1 MPIIDLHV
9 HSSNSDGTHSPEE
22 LLSLACSR
30 HVSVLSITDTNNVDS
45 YFALKE
51 LHSRG
56 TFPDDILY
64 LPGLEVSVV
73 SEVD

>member
-22 LLSLACSR
+22 LISLARS
-30 HVSVLSITDTNNVDS
+30 HHISVLSITDTSNVDS

-51 LHSRG
+51 LHSQG